1 VQPAP
6 DPLRR
11 ADVALLNVLEGLPD
25 ATVGAARDGRIVFAN
40 HLAEELFGYRRE
52 ELIGKQIDILWPERV
67 RARYRANLELY
78 FELEHPMRF
87 TERAYG
93 VRRDGSEFVG
103 EMSWGIV
110 ETEEGPLLLAIG
122 RDISGRLD
130 ADQRMRRQAAQQAA
144 VAALGERALRGVG
157 PDELGEEAK
166 ERIRATLGVERV
178 EVLAGPREIAAW
190 GALEQAPSRV
200 SVPIHTGDRVYG
212 ALAAS
217 SSREDAF
224 GEEEGSFLQAVANVL
239 AIAFSRLHLEEQM
252 RHQALHD
259 SLTGL
264 ANRTLC
270 HDRLGQAVARARRS
284 GAGIGVVYVD
294 LDDFKSVND
303 EHGHAAGDAVLA
315 AFGRVLE
322 DAVRPSDTVARLGG
336 DEFLVIC
343 ESVTTDQA
351 LALGERL
358 AAAARIPIDAGGV
371 EHRFSASVGIAFS
384 EGDPPEPDAFVR
396 AADAAAYRAKR
407 GSGGDVQLVPVTL
420 AGTQA

>member
-1 VQPAP
+1 MKPPAP

-11 ADVALLNVLEGLPD
+11 ADIALLNVLEGLPD

-52 ELIGKQIDILWPERV
+52 ELIGKSIDMLWPERV

-122 RDISGRLD
+122 RNISGRLD
-130 ADQRMRRQAAQQAA
+130 ADQRMRRQSAQQAA

-157 PDELGEEAK
+157 PDELAEEAK
-166 ERIRATLGVERV
+166 ERVRATLGIERV

-212 ALAAS
+212 ALWPPRR
-217 SSREDAF
+217 REDAF

-239 AIAFSRLHLEEQM
+239 AIGVLAPAPRGADAPAGAARLADRPREPH
-252 RHQALHD
+252 ALPRPH
-259 SLTGL
+259 
-264 ANRTLC
+264 R
-270 HDRLGQAVARARRS
+270 ARAR
-284 GAGIGVVYVD
+284 GVR
-294 LDDFKSVND
+294 
-303 EHGHAAGDAVLA
+303 AR
-315 AFGRVLE
+315 GR
-322 DAVRPSDTVARLGG
+322 RNAR
-336 DEFLVIC
+336 C
-343 ESVTTDQA
+343 STSTSTTS
-351 LALGERL
+351 
-358 AAAARIPIDAGGV
+358 
-371 EHRFSASVGIAFS
+371 SASTTCSGT
-384 EGDPPEPDAFVR
+384 PR
-396 AADAAAYRAKR
+396 AT
-407 GSGGDVQLVPVTL
+407 SC
-420 AGTQA
+420 